1 MEKMHMRM
9 DAIQYTIGQV
19 SDLTNIPQSALRYWE
34 TVFDVLKPQKSPG
47 GNRKYSEEDIKLIF
61 RIKELLYEKGYTIKG
76 ANLQLNQ
83 DNKSEHV
90 EEEENLAESAEEF
103 IDQTVRDIKSK
114 DADPDALK
122 FIIRELKSILRLLE
136 D

>member
-1 MEKMHMRM
+1 MHL
-9 DAIQYTIGQV
+9 DSIQYTIGQV

-34 TVFDVLKPQKSPG
+34 TVFDVLRPQKSPG
-47 GNRKYSEEDIKLIF
+47 GNRKYSESDIKLIF

-76 ANLQLNQ
+76 ANLQLNK
-83 DNKSEHV
+83 DNFSGYD
-90 EEEENLAESAEEF
+90 EEPEDLEESTEKM
-103 IDQTVRDIKSK
+103 IDETAKDIRRKNI
-114 DADPDALK
+114 DTDTLK